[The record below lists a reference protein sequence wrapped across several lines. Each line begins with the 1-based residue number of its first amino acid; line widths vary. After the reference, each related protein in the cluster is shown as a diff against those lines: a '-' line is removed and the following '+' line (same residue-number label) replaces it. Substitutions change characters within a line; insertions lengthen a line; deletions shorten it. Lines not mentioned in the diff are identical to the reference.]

1 MTTRNLLRYFGI
13 ALVTIGAVWLG
24 WAYFRHST
32 GADSSSAASTKP
44 IRKLRVQLKWLHQVQ
59 FAGFYVARDK
69 GYFQKQG
76 LDVTL
81 VQGGP
86 GNNALT
92 AVLSGVADVG
102 VWGSEQVLINRAAGK
117 PVKAIG
123 VIYQD
128 SAACWM
134 VRANSPVSS
143 LRDVT
148 TQTIGVQA
156 EGTDFDIL
164 YKAMLSK
171 LGINRTKL
179 KERQV
184 DFNLTLFTSGQVD
197 VWPSYVTNEP
207 FTMES
212 QHIDVRCIKPADSG
226 IGFYGDTVLASDATL
241 HDRESDLRDFM
252 WALVEGW
259 NYALGHIEE
268 AVDITLKWN
277 KDLSRAS
284 QLHMMQQSVS
294 LIRPAGHDQLLRMD
308 SRRWE
313 GMEDILIGVG
323 LMQKKLNLDEAF
335 TNALLPLP

>member
-1 MTTRNLLRYFGI
+1 MAAPGAICGLLCGKR
-13 ALVTIGAVWLG
+13 
-24 WAYFRHST
+24 
-32 GADSSSAASTKP
+32 
-44 IRKLRVQLKWLHQVQ
+44 
-59 FAGFYVARDK
+59 
-69 GYFQKQG
+69 QG
-76 LDVTL
+76 LLSEKRAGRTL
-81 VQGGP
+81 IQGGP

-123 VIYQD
+123 VVYQE
-128 SAACWM
+128 SPACWM
-134 VRANSPVSS
+134 VRANSPLFS

-164 YKAMLSK
+164 YKAMISR
-171 LGINRTKL
+171 LGMNRVKL

-226 IGFYGDTVLASDATL
+226 IGFYGDTVLASDSTL
-241 HDRESDLRDFM
+241 HNRESDLRDFM
-252 WALVEGW
+252 WALVDGW
-259 NYALGHIEE
+259 NYALGHSEE

-308 SRRWE
+308 SARWQ

-323 LMQKKLNLDEAF
+323 LMKQKLNLDEAF